1 VSTTRE
7 IRKKGASSRLPSA
20 STPLSP
26 GGVNGEQVPQ
36 EVVLSAI
43 AHDMRRHLTPIIGVS
58 QTLLTHGS
66 KLGDAERAECVKI
79 TLRNALQLEHLI
91 HEMIDLQRFDAAGW
105 IIHRRPTDVRALID
119 ALVPEL
125 DVGNR
130 PLRVDGDGPIVNIDP
145 GLLERIID
153 NLVQNAKS
161 YTPPG
166 SPIII
171 ATQSDGT
178 GAHITVQDSGPGV
191 PDGIKT
197 AIFDDF
203 RSGPAG
209 GSGLGLSLVKRFSEI
224 HGGRAW
230 VEDVRGGGARF
241 CVHLP
246 EAGGALDGRRKH

>member
-1 VSTTRE
+1 MSTTRE

-26 GGVNGEQVPQ
+26 GGVNGGQVPQ

-91 HEMIDLQRFDAAGW
+91 HEMIDLQRFDAVGW

-125 DVGNR
+125 DMGNR
-130 PLRVDGDGPIVNIDP
+130 PLRVDGNGRIVNIDP
-145 GLLERIID
+145 GLLGRIID
-153 NLVQNAKS
+153 NLVQNAKA

-246 EAGGALDGRRKH
+246 EAGGALDGRLKH

>member
-1 VSTTRE
+1 
-7 IRKKGASSRLPSA
+7 
-20 STPLSP
+20 
-26 GGVNGEQVPQ
+26 
-36 EVVLSAI
+36 
-43 AHDMRRHLTPIIGVS
+43 MRRHLTPIIGVS
-58 QTLLTHGS
+58 KTLLTHGS
-66 KLGDAERAECVKI
+66 KLGDAQRAECVKI

-105 IIHRRPTDVRALID
+105 IIQRRPTDVRALID

-153 NLVQNAKS
+153 NLVQNAKA

-178 GAHITVQDSGPGV
+178 GAHITVQDS
-191 PDGIKT
+191 
-197 AIFDDF
+197 A
-203 RSGPAG
+203 
-209 GSGLGLSLVKRFSEI
+209 
-224 HGGRAW
+224 
-230 VEDVRGGGARF
+230 GGARQGQGCDLRRLPF
-241 CVHLP
+241 RPRRRKWTRLVAREEVLRDPRRPRMGRGRSRGRRSLLRALTRSRGCAGRAP
-246 EAGGALDGRRKH
+246 EALETKYRRGGPT